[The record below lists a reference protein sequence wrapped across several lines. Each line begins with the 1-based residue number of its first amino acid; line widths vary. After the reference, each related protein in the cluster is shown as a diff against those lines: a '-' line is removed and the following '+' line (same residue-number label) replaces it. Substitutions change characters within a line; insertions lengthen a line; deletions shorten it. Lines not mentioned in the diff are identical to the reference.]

1 VDRPQLAHLNI
12 AHMRGPMDSASMAG
26 FAAQLESINALA
38 DGSPGFVW
46 RLEDEDP
53 NDPAARAL
61 GTATL
66 INLSVWRDVRSLADF
81 VYRSAHSDV
90 MRRRREWFTQIAE
103 PYVVLW
109 WVPAGHLPTIAE
121 AVGRLT
127 LLREQGATAQAF
139 TFRSQFPPE
148 PLKPAD

>member
-1 VDRPQLAHLNI
+1 MTVSDPQLAHLNI
-12 AHMRGPMDSASMAG
+12 AHMRAPMDSALMAG
-26 FAAQLESINALA
+26 FTAQLDSINALA

-46 RLEDEDP
+46 RLLDDDP
-53 NDPAARAL
+53 DDPAVRAL

-66 INLSVWRDVRSLADF
+66 INLSVWRDARSLADY

-90 MRRRREWFTQIAE
+90 MRRRREWFTPLAE
-103 PYVVLW
+103 PYMVLW

-121 AVGRLT
+121 ALGRLT

-139 TFRSQFPPE
+139 TFHSQFAPPLL
-148 PLKPAD
+148 P